1 MLHLFKS
8 LDGSRDCRFPMY
20 TVPALHRLVKSGCV
34 WDTQSFQ
41 TSGIFKYHATY
52 PHWKVPAFWTVTL
65 FLRFLESFY
74 PHWQFLQCV
83 IPKKKK
89 IELSTEL
96 GLLRLKKARCCPGE
110 SERRSGS
117 SMKPD
122 KRRQTLL
129 TDWACVLFFSRAF
142 VPTSIPPSSRI
153 SHTHSINSSK
163 KPAGRFWSILG
174 LKD

>member
-20 TVPALHRLVKSGCV
+20 TFPALQRLVKSGCV
-34 WDTQSFQ
+34 CERCTELPNIRYLQISCHIPPLK
-41 TSGIFKYHATY
+41 G
-52 PHWKVPAFWTVTL
+52 PGLWTVTL
-65 FLRFLESFY
+65 FLRFLESFC

-129 TDWACVLFFSRAF
+129 TD
-142 VPTSIPPSSRI
+142 
-153 SHTHSINSSK
+153 
-163 KPAGRFWSILG
+163 
-174 LKD
+174 

>member
-1 MLHLFKS
+1 MAQGIVGFQCIHFLPYRGWWNQGVCERCTELPNIRYLQKS
-8 LDGSRDCRFPMY
+8 CHIP
-20 TVPALHRLVKSGCV
+20 P
-34 WDTQSFQ
+34 
-41 TSGIFKYHATY
+41 
-52 PHWKVPAFWTVTL
+52 WKVPAFWTVTL

-74 PHWQFLQCV
+74 PHWQFLQRV

-122 KRRQTLL
+122 KRRQTPL

-142 VPTSIPPSSRI
+142 VPTSIPLSSRI

>member
-20 TVPALHRLVKSGCV
+20 TFPALQRLVKSGCV
-34 WDTQSFQ
+34 WEMHRASKHQVSSNIMPHTPTERSRP
-41 TSGIFKYHATY
+41 SGLLL
-52 PHWKVPAFWTVTL
+52 L

-122 KRRQTLL
+122 KRRHDWLSMCPVLLQSLCTYFHPTLE
-129 TDWACVLFFSRAF
+129 
-142 VPTSIPPSSRI
+142 PY
-153 SHTHSINSSK
+153 
-163 KPAGRFWSILG
+163 
-174 LKD
+174 